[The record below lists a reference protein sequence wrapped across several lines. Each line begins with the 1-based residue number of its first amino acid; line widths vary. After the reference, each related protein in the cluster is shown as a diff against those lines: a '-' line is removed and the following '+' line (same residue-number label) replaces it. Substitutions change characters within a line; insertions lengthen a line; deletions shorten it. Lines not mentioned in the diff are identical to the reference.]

1 MSQRTHLVS
10 CFIKQFSRER
20 TCSYASTICFEDT
33 VNFSDTVG
41 SYAQSGAGTGTNC
54 IGRSNKRIRTE
65 VDIKH
70 STLCTFT
77 KNTLSVLQQIVYF
90 MFAIYKMELFQ
101 IFDTFQPC
109 LFQFSKIIFVVQ
121 AFQDL
126 FVTSLCSS
134 VFLIEI
140 MKDITYTDTVT
151 AYFIRICRTD
161 PLTGSSHFGSSFG
174 SFVSS
179 VQDTVCR
186 KNEMRFL

>member
-1 MSQRTHLVS
+1 ML
-10 CFIKQFSRER
+10 
-20 TCSYASTICFEDT
+20 T
-33 VNFSDTVG
+33 V
-41 SYAQSGAGTGTNC
+41 
-54 IGRSNKRIRTE
+54 
-65 VDIKH
+65 
-70 STLCTFT
+70 
-77 KNTLSVLQQIVYF
+77 
-90 MFAIYKMELFQ
+90 YKMELFQ

-161 PLTGSSHFGSSFG
+161 PLTGSSHFGISFG